1 MKLQSETPHTQHT
14 NGITAIDPQT
24 HELGANLIFTAHDLN
39 PHYALDSLIKQY
51 DGATTDTIRY
61 GDSRYEVTVSYSKSN
76 LKSWDNPE
84 FELET
89 VREFDIKIIPIAEDN
104 RRKVTL
110 QVSPRWPD
118 MQSKGDS
125 PNPSNP
131 DLVGINVKTQGSNFS
146 LDSYI
151 PLLQTVFDNFGLKQ
165 QYVSPSSLNEYST
178 IYRYERYVRLD
189 RDKAKRLIDTDG
201 LLDKI
206 TSYCRTHGD
215 SGERTWDNESER
227 GYYDKV
233 KFDSKT
239 ADSLISEHK
248 LGKQIKHYHPK
259 HVRDNPSD
267 PLYHP
272 KLGIALVEDT
282 IAWTDRHDLTTEIDE
297 LLINS
302 LSWSGIETT
311 AGDSF
316 VSDDHFDNADTT
328 HDIELLQNPLA
339 EIKQTQQSFV
349 DGLSV
354 KPDLNGSDRQVLE
367 LLSEGK
373 GTVSD
378 IGDSSGLTER
388 TVYRVINRLEGVLS
402 LDNGRVEFASEY
414 LQSAISG
421 LMSEAKSTI
430 ESVSKSTS
438 PFQEWANAH
447 GVDVSEKDSRLIM
460 RFGEVSRELD
470 NRIRGMEILRSA
482 KLAWAKSG
490 KEKRKF
496 KWGRVE
502 WTLNG
507 NPRFKEPIFR

>member
-24 HELGANLIFTAHDLN
+24 HELCANLNFTAHDLN

-51 DGATTDTIRY
+51 DGATTDTICF
-61 GDSRYEVTVSYSKSN
+61 DNDRYEVTVSYSKSG
-76 LKSWDNPE
+76 LQPWDNPE

-110 QVSPRWPD
+110 QVSPRWPN
-118 MQSKGDS
+118 QKSKGDS

-131 DLVGINVKTQGSNFS
+131 DFVGINVKTQGSNFS

-151 PLLQTVFDNFGLKQ
+151 PLLQTVFDNFGLNQ
-165 QYVSPSSLNEYST
+165 QYVSSNSLNEGST

-189 RDKAKRLIDTDG
+189 RDKAKRLTDPDG
-201 LLDKI
+201 LIDQI
-206 TSYCRTHGD
+206 MTYCRTHGD
-215 SGERTWDNESER
+215 KGERTWDNEGVR
-227 GYYDKV
+227 GYYGKV
-233 KFDSKT
+233 KFDSK
-239 ADSLISEHK
+239 AAESLISGHTH
-248 LGKQIKHYHPK
+248 GKQIKHYHPK

-272 KLGIALVEDT
+272 KVGIALIEDT
-282 IAWTDRHDLTTEIDE
+282 IAWTDRHDLITEIDE

-316 VSDDHFDNADTT
+316 VADDHFDNTDTT
-328 HDIELLQNPLA
+328 HEIELLQNPLDK
-339 EIKQTQQSFV
+339 IKQTQQSFV
-349 DGLSV
+349 DRLSV
-354 KPDLNGSDRQVLE
+354 KPDLNKSDRQVLE
-367 LLSEGK
+367 KRSEGK
-373 GTVSD
+373 DTVSKIVD
-378 IGDSSGLTER
+378 NAEFTER
-388 TVYRVINRLEGVLS
+388 TVYRAIDRIEVLM

-414 LQSAISG
+414 VQSAISE
-421 LMSEAKSTI
+421 LMSKAKSTI

-447 GVDVSEKDSRLIM
+447 GVDVSEKDERLIM
-460 RFGEVSRELD
+460 RFGEVSRDLD
-470 NRIRGMEILRSA
+470 NRIREVLRTA
-482 KLAWAKSG
+482 KLAWTKSG

-502 WTLNG
+502 WTVN
-507 NPRFKEPIFR
+507 NQQNIKEPIFR